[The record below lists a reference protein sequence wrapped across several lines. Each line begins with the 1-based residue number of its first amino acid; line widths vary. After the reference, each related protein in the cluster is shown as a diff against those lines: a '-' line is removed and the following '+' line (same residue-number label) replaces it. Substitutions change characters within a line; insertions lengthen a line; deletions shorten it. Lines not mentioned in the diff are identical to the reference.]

1 MISYLSYLDYVVE
14 NKPSDGTAEKLRLSK
29 EQSTT
34 YVVETKDGIS
44 IFPNSLASMP
54 SRIEIS
60 DYSYYGEMPDRIILQ
75 TLWIPMLIL
84 GSYIL
89 VHSDLNVLVKQ
100 RK

>member
-1 MISYLSYLDYVVE
+1 MISYLSYLDYVAE
-14 NKPSDGTAEKLRLSK
+14 HKLNDGMAEKLRLSK
-29 EQSTT
+29 GQSTT
-34 YVVETKDGIS
+34 YVVETKGG

-89 VHSDLNVLVKQ
+89 VHNDLTVLVKQ